1 MHVHPFVGL
10 CRTGAALLS
19 DMQAR
24 LERQTDT
31 NTLNWK
37 ASFQLVP
44 WFNWSPKLGKYEYKG
59 TCATIVRVD
68 HIKRCQM
75 QTNR

>member
-24 LERQTDT
+24 LGRQSDT

-59 TCATIVRVD
+59 PSATIVRVD
-68 HIKRCQM
+68 YIKRCQM